1 MPEQALLS
9 VHDTVHANAG
19 SSIKFLSDLI
29 GLTRHGE
36 IEVQAA
42 VASALQSM
50 GCSVEHLAYQPSL
63 VPVRDE
69 FAAQSVIAP
78 EERVSVVARLRGTGG
93 GRSLIFFAHPDGEP
107 VRDLSAWERD
117 PFAGTIENG
126 RIYGWGVADDL
137 AGVAGFVE
145 AVAAVARSGRRLAGD
160 VILAST
166 PSKRHARGVFHVL
179 HSGYRADA
187 AVYMHP
193 AESGV
198 GMREIKAV
206 ASGLLL
212 FHIAVDGQPPDTREP
227 GHTAFA
233 HRAVN
238 PLDKAMVLIAALQAL
253 SAERATRVRH
263 EVIEH
268 AVGQATNILVANL
281 TCGVEGK
288 NARIAPVCSFGASVC
303 FPPGESIASVQGEI
317 EAAIHTATGADPWL
331 KDHPPRLTWLSGVTG
346 AEVPE
351 SHALYQVV
359 ASAVT
364 RATGHAP
371 HINPLHTSSDIRV
384 PMVQAGI
391 PTVGLGPLGG
401 DLSQNGKHD
410 EWVDVA
416 DYLRSIEVAA
426 QIIVDWC
433 GPSQT

>member
-1 MPEQALLS
+1 VVL
-9 VHDTVHANAG
+9 NA
-19 SSIKFLSDLI
+19 
-29 GLTRHGE
+29 
-36 IEVQAA
+36 AA
-42 VASALQSM
+42 
-50 GCSVEHLAYQPSL
+50 
-63 VPVRDE
+63 
-69 FAAQSVIAP
+69 F
-78 EERVSVVARLRGTGG
+78 
-93 GRSLIFFAHPDGEP
+93 
-107 VRDLSAWERD
+107 
-117 PFAGTIENG
+117 
-126 RIYGWGVADDL
+126 
-137 AGVAGFVE
+137 
-145 AVAAVARSGRRLAGD
+145 RRLNG
-160 VILAST
+160 
-166 PSKRHARGVFHVL
+166 ARTG
-179 HSGYRADA
+179 A
-187 AVYMHP
+187 A
-193 AESGV
+193 
-198 GMREIKAV
+198 
-206 ASGLLL
+206 
-212 FHIAVDGQPPDTREP
+212 
-227 GHTAFA
+227 
-233 HRAVN
+233 
-238 PLDKAMVLIAALQAL
+238 LIEALQAL